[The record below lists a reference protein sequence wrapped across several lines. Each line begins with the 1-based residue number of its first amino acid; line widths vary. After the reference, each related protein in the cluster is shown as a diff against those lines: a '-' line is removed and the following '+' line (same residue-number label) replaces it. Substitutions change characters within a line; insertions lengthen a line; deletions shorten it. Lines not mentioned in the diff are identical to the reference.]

1 MVTEKAVLGRNNKK
15 SQTGKD
21 SSGFIVIT
29 IIPVFLIMLS
39 MITATMGCLS
49 YVTQV
54 MNLRNRLL
62 ICDWLLE
69 DENGSMFQEALP
81 NLYEQY
87 KNYIPSNVKISNEKD
102 EALFNL
108 NQIGFAVHELNL
120 YLDVYPDNQ
129 EALNLFSNYT
139 RMYNQMLN
147 DYQEKYGALK
157 VNSVNGN
164 SIPFAWVGSSFPW
177 EVR

>member
-1 MVTEKAVLGRNNKK
+1 MVNEKAVSGRNNKK

-21 SSGFIVIT
+21 SSGLIVIT

-69 DENGSMFQEALP
+69 DENGSVFQEALP
-81 NLYEQY
+81 KLYEQY
-87 KNYIPSNVKISNEKD
+87 KEEILEENISRRNYGPYILIIKELRNKNTGKVIMNRFDFKPEEKT
-102 EALFNL
+102 
-108 NQIGFAVHELNL
+108 
-120 YLDVYPDNQ
+120 DVRK
-129 EALNLFSNYT
+129 S
-139 RMYNQMLN
+139 
-147 DYQEKYGALK
+147 
-157 VNSVNGN
+157 
-164 SIPFAWVGSSFPW
+164 
-177 EVR
+177 

>member
-1 MVTEKAVLGRNNKK
+1 MVNEKAVSGRNNKK

-21 SSGFIVIT
+21 SSGLIVIT

-69 DENGSMFQEALP
+69 DENGSVFQEALP
-81 NLYEQY
+81 KLYEQY
-87 KNYIPSNVKISNEKD
+87 KEEILEENISRRNYGPYILIIKELRNKNTGKVIMNRFEFKPEEKI
-102 EALFNL
+102 
-108 NQIGFAVHELNL
+108 
-120 YLDVYPDNQ
+120 Y
-129 EALNLFSNYT
+129 
-139 RMYNQMLN
+139 
-147 DYQEKYGALK
+147 
-157 VNSVNGN
+157 
-164 SIPFAWVGSSFPW
+164 
-177 EVR
+177 VRKS

>member
-1 MVTEKAVLGRNNKK
+1 MVNEKAVSGRNNKK

-69 DENGSMFQEALP
+69 DENGSMFQEALS

-87 KNYIPSNVKISNEKD
+87 KEEILENNISKRNYGPYILITKELRNKNTGKVIMNRFEFKPEEKT
-102 EALFNL
+102 
-108 NQIGFAVHELNL
+108 
-120 YLDVYPDNQ
+120 Y
-129 EALNLFSNYT
+129 
-139 RMYNQMLN
+139 
-147 DYQEKYGALK
+147 
-157 VNSVNGN
+157 
-164 SIPFAWVGSSFPW
+164 
-177 EVR
+177 VRKS

>member
-87 KNYIPSNVKISNEKD
+87 KEEILEENISRRNYGPYILIIKELRNKNTGKVIMNRFEFKPEEKT
-102 EALFNL
+102 
-108 NQIGFAVHELNL
+108 
-120 YLDVYPDNQ
+120 Y
-129 EALNLFSNYT
+129 
-139 RMYNQMLN
+139 
-147 DYQEKYGALK
+147 
-157 VNSVNGN
+157 
-164 SIPFAWVGSSFPW
+164 
-177 EVR
+177 VRKS

>member
-39 MITATMGCLS
+39 MITATIGCLS

-87 KNYIPSNVKISNEKD
+87 KEEILENNISRRNYGPYILITKELRNINTGKVIMNRFEFKPEEKT
-102 EALFNL
+102 
-108 NQIGFAVHELNL
+108 
-120 YLDVYPDNQ
+120 Y
-129 EALNLFSNYT
+129 
-139 RMYNQMLN
+139 
-147 DYQEKYGALK
+147 
-157 VNSVNGN
+157 
-164 SIPFAWVGSSFPW
+164 
-177 EVR
+177 VRKS

>member
-1 MVTEKAVLGRNNKK
+1 MVNEKAVSGRNNKK

-87 KNYIPSNVKISNEKD
+87 KEEILEENISRRNYGPYILITKELRNKNTGKVIMNRFEFKPEEKT
-102 EALFNL
+102 
-108 NQIGFAVHELNL
+108 
-120 YLDVYPDNQ
+120 Y
-129 EALNLFSNYT
+129 
-139 RMYNQMLN
+139 
-147 DYQEKYGALK
+147 
-157 VNSVNGN
+157 
-164 SIPFAWVGSSFPW
+164 
-177 EVR
+177 VRKS

>member
-1 MVTEKAVLGRNNKK
+1 MVNKKAVSGRNNKK

-21 SSGFIVIT
+21 SSGLIVIT

-69 DENGSMFQEALP
+69 DENGSVFQEALP
-81 NLYEQY
+81 KLYEQY
-87 KNYIPSNVKISNEKD
+87 KEEILEENISRRNYGPYILIIKELRNKNTGKVIMNRFDFKPEEKT
-102 EALFNL
+102 
-108 NQIGFAVHELNL
+108 
-120 YLDVYPDNQ
+120 DVRK
-129 EALNLFSNYT
+129 S
-139 RMYNQMLN
+139 
-147 DYQEKYGALK
+147 
-157 VNSVNGN
+157 
-164 SIPFAWVGSSFPW
+164 
-177 EVR
+177 

>member
-87 KNYIPSNVKISNEKD
+87 KEEILENNISRRNYGPYILITKELRNKNTGKVIMNRFEFKPEEKT
-102 EALFNL
+102 
-108 NQIGFAVHELNL
+108 
-120 YLDVYPDNQ
+120 Y
-129 EALNLFSNYT
+129 
-139 RMYNQMLN
+139 
-147 DYQEKYGALK
+147 
-157 VNSVNGN
+157 
-164 SIPFAWVGSSFPW
+164 
-177 EVR
+177 VRKS

>member
-69 DENGSMFQEALP
+69 DENGSMFQEALS

-87 KNYIPSNVKISNEKD
+87 KEEILENNISRRNYGPYILITKELRNKNTGKVIMNRFEFKPEEKT
-102 EALFNL
+102 
-108 NQIGFAVHELNL
+108 
-120 YLDVYPDNQ
+120 DVRK
-129 EALNLFSNYT
+129 S
-139 RMYNQMLN
+139 
-147 DYQEKYGALK
+147 
-157 VNSVNGN
+157 
-164 SIPFAWVGSSFPW
+164 
-177 EVR
+177 

>member
-1 MVTEKAVLGRNNKK
+1 MVNEKAVSGRNNKK

-21 SSGFIVIT
+21 SAGFIVIT

-69 DENGSMFQEALP
+69 DENGSIFQEALP

-87 KNYIPSNVKISNEKD
+87 KEEILEKNISRRNYGPYILITKELRNKNTGKVIMNRFEFKPEEKT
-102 EALFNL
+102 
-108 NQIGFAVHELNL
+108 
-120 YLDVYPDNQ
+120 DVRK
-129 EALNLFSNYT
+129 S
-139 RMYNQMLN
+139 
-147 DYQEKYGALK
+147 
-157 VNSVNGN
+157 
-164 SIPFAWVGSSFPW
+164 
-177 EVR
+177 

>member
-69 DENGSMFQEALP
+69 DENGSMFQEALS

-87 KNYIPSNVKISNEKD
+87 KEEILENNISRRNYGPYILIIKELRNKNTGKVIMNRFEFKPEEKT
-102 EALFNL
+102 
-108 NQIGFAVHELNL
+108 
-120 YLDVYPDNQ
+120 DVRK
-129 EALNLFSNYT
+129 S
-139 RMYNQMLN
+139 
-147 DYQEKYGALK
+147 
-157 VNSVNGN
+157 
-164 SIPFAWVGSSFPW
+164 
-177 EVR
+177 

>member
-87 KNYIPSNVKISNEKD
+87 KEEILENNISRRNYGPYILIIKELRNKNTGKVIMNRFEFKPEEKT
-102 EALFNL
+102 
-108 NQIGFAVHELNL
+108 
-120 YLDVYPDNQ
+120 Y
-129 EALNLFSNYT
+129 
-139 RMYNQMLN
+139 
-147 DYQEKYGALK
+147 
-157 VNSVNGN
+157 
-164 SIPFAWVGSSFPW
+164 
-177 EVR
+177 VRKS

>member
-69 DENGSMFQEALP
+69 DENGSIFQEALP

-87 KNYIPSNVKISNEKD
+87 KEEILEKNISRRNYGPYILITKELRNKNTGKVIMNRFEFKPEEKT
-102 EALFNL
+102 
-108 NQIGFAVHELNL
+108 
-120 YLDVYPDNQ
+120 Y
-129 EALNLFSNYT
+129 
-139 RMYNQMLN
+139 
-147 DYQEKYGALK
+147 
-157 VNSVNGN
+157 
-164 SIPFAWVGSSFPW
+164 
-177 EVR
+177 VRKS

>member
-87 KNYIPSNVKISNEKD
+87 KEEILENNISRRNYGPYILIIKELRNKNTGKVIMNRFDFKPEEKT
-102 EALFNL
+102 
-108 NQIGFAVHELNL
+108 
-120 YLDVYPDNQ
+120 DVRK
-129 EALNLFSNYT
+129 S
-139 RMYNQMLN
+139 
-147 DYQEKYGALK
+147 
-157 VNSVNGN
+157 
-164 SIPFAWVGSSFPW
+164 
-177 EVR
+177 

>member
-1 MVTEKAVLGRNNKK
+1 MVTEKAVLARNNKK

-87 KNYIPSNVKISNEKD
+87 KEEILENNISRRNYGPYILITKELRNKNTGKVIMNRFEFKPEEKT
-102 EALFNL
+102 
-108 NQIGFAVHELNL
+108 H
-120 YLDVYPDNQ
+120 
-129 EALNLFSNYT
+129 
-139 RMYNQMLN
+139 
-147 DYQEKYGALK
+147 
-157 VNSVNGN
+157 
-164 SIPFAWVGSSFPW
+164 
-177 EVR
+177 VRKS

>member
-1 MVTEKAVLGRNNKK
+1 MVNEKAVSGRNNKK

-21 SSGFIVIT
+21 SAGFIVIT

-81 NLYEQY
+81 ILYEQY
-87 KNYIPSNVKISNEKD
+87 KEEILEENISRRNYGPYILITKELRNKNTGKVIMNRFEFKPEEKTY
-102 EALFNL
+102 
-108 NQIGFAVHELNL
+108 IRK
-120 YLDVYPDNQ
+120 
-129 EALNLFSNYT
+129 S
-139 RMYNQMLN
+139 
-147 DYQEKYGALK
+147 
-157 VNSVNGN
+157 
-164 SIPFAWVGSSFPW
+164 
-177 EVR
+177 

>member
-1 MVTEKAVLGRNNKK
+1 MVNEKAVSGRNNKK

-21 SSGFIVIT
+21 SAGFIVIT

-69 DENGSMFQEALP
+69 DENGSIFQEALP

-87 KNYIPSNVKISNEKD
+87 KEEILEKNISRRNYGPYILITKELRNKNTGKVIMNRFEFKPEEKT
-102 EALFNL
+102 
-108 NQIGFAVHELNL
+108 
-120 YLDVYPDNQ
+120 Y
-129 EALNLFSNYT
+129 
-139 RMYNQMLN
+139 
-147 DYQEKYGALK
+147 
-157 VNSVNGN
+157 
-164 SIPFAWVGSSFPW
+164 
-177 EVR
+177 VRKS

>member
-15 SQTGKD
+15 SQTEKD

-87 KNYIPSNVKISNEKD
+87 KEEILENNISRRNYGPYILITKELRNKNTGKVIMNRFEFKPEEKT
-102 EALFNL
+102 
-108 NQIGFAVHELNL
+108 
-120 YLDVYPDNQ
+120 Y
-129 EALNLFSNYT
+129 
-139 RMYNQMLN
+139 
-147 DYQEKYGALK
+147 
-157 VNSVNGN
+157 
-164 SIPFAWVGSSFPW
+164 
-177 EVR
+177 VRKS

>member
-1 MVTEKAVLGRNNKK
+1 MGRNNKK

-87 KNYIPSNVKISNEKD
+87 KEEILENNISRRNYGPYILIIKELRNKNTGKVIMNRFEFKPEEKT
-102 EALFNL
+102 
-108 NQIGFAVHELNL
+108 
-120 YLDVYPDNQ
+120 Y
-129 EALNLFSNYT
+129 
-139 RMYNQMLN
+139 
-147 DYQEKYGALK
+147 
-157 VNSVNGN
+157 
-164 SIPFAWVGSSFPW
+164 
-177 EVR
+177 VRKS

>member
-69 DENGSMFQEALP
+69 DENGSMFQEALS

-87 KNYIPSNVKISNEKD
+87 KEEILENNISRRNYGPYILITKELRNKNTGKVIMNRFEFKPEEKT
-102 EALFNL
+102 
-108 NQIGFAVHELNL
+108 
-120 YLDVYPDNQ
+120 Y
-129 EALNLFSNYT
+129 
-139 RMYNQMLN
+139 
-147 DYQEKYGALK
+147 
-157 VNSVNGN
+157 
-164 SIPFAWVGSSFPW
+164 
-177 EVR
+177 VRKS

>member
-21 SSGFIVIT
+21 SAGFIVIT

-81 NLYEQY
+81 ILYEQY
-87 KNYIPSNVKISNEKD
+87 KEEILEENISRRNYGPYILIIKELRNKNTGKVIMNRFEFKPEEKT
-102 EALFNL
+102 
-108 NQIGFAVHELNL
+108 
-120 YLDVYPDNQ
+120 DVRK
-129 EALNLFSNYT
+129 S
-139 RMYNQMLN
+139 
-147 DYQEKYGALK
+147 
-157 VNSVNGN
+157 
-164 SIPFAWVGSSFPW
+164 
-177 EVR
+177 

>member
-1 MVTEKAVLGRNNKK
+1 MVNEKAVSGRNNKK

-21 SSGFIVIT
+21 SAGFIVIT

-81 NLYEQY
+81 ILYEQY
-87 KNYIPSNVKISNEKD
+87 KEEILEENISRRNYGPYILIIKELRNKNTGKVIMNRFEFKPEEKT
-102 EALFNL
+102 
-108 NQIGFAVHELNL
+108 
-120 YLDVYPDNQ
+120 Y
-129 EALNLFSNYT
+129 
-139 RMYNQMLN
+139 
-147 DYQEKYGALK
+147 
-157 VNSVNGN
+157 
-164 SIPFAWVGSSFPW
+164 
-177 EVR
+177 VRKS